1 MDPKAR
7 KYQHAGGANSP
18 ASELADTLA
27 SIWSGPTTSLDTH
40 VHSTAS
46 DGPAAAALGFIG
58 CPECYS
64 PPEKVYDQARE
75 RGMDLVTI
83 TDHDTIAGGL
93 ELVERGFERFILGQ
107 EVTVHFPE
115 DRCKL
120 HVLVWG
126 LSPEHAEQIDT
137 LRLRDDVYQFAAWL
151 REHELPHALAHPLYI
166 QNGKLSFWHIERA
179 ALLFRGFEVLNGAHS
194 ATHRK
199 ALERFLDALTPAKIA
214 DLASLHDM
222 QPLWPEPHRKS
233 RTAGSDDHALL
244 NVGRTYTEVPGELDD
259 PRAFFGQVMSY
270 RSRVSGVGGH
280 PSLLAHQLS
289 TVGAHYT
296 ASRLRGKGGP
306 KARLVRSKLMKFAGV
321 GEDKPSKPALVLEAA
336 RNKLLGRRRREW
348 PLLTALRAG
357 LGPVLERHPELR
369 ERLDPE
375 TWTAGSALAQHE
387 RMEQFSE
394 ELVRELTAILS
405 DGTLDA
411 IRERDR
417 RGMTDHAVSQAIVQA
432 AQLPYVFGL
441 FHQNKER
448 WFLERL
454 QHNLDTER
462 GRPSEILDRP
472 IKVKLF
478 TDTLGDVNGVT
489 RFIRTMASKAL
500 EHGHDL
506 EVLTSTNIEMPEGE
520 NLRNFKPLFASKMP
534 KYENLELVLPPVL
547 EMMRHIDREQPDV
560 IHISTPGPVG
570 LVGLIAAKMVR
581 VPVVGVY
588 HTDFPAYV
596 DRLFEDHILT
606 EVATGAMRR
615 FYRRF
620 ATVLTRSK
628 DYVPIVSELG
638 VPKNIVSALKAGC
651 DTRQFSPAKA
661 DASVWRQF
669 DLPGGPSET
678 NETSETTVK
687 AVFCGRVSV
696 EKNLPMLVDVWKRA
710 HARLAKAGVDAR
722 LVVIGDG
729 PYREK
734 MQRQLRKHGG
744 VFAGFRHGDELSA
757 MYASADAFCFPSETD
772 TLGQAVMEAQ
782 ASGLPAIVATEGGPK
797 EIVEHGQTGYA
808 IDAAD
813 EQAWEDAIVEL
824 LSDAD
829 RRRAMGERAVERM
842 GAFSVDAMFDDFWS
856 THERTWRTYLRSLGI
871 DNDTDEDRAVL
882 ENGTP
887 VQPGPRLTPS
897 DPAVR

>member
-1 MDPKAR
+1 MADLDSTSSSPVSIPLAAGAR
-7 KYQHAGGANSP
+7 EAVRAV
-18 ASELADTLA
+18 TRM
-27 SIWSGPTTSLDTH
+27 DTH
-40 VHSTAS
+40 VHSWAS

-64 PPEKVYDQARE
+64 PPEKVYEQARR

-83 TDHDTIAGGL
+83 TDHDTIRGGL
-93 ELVERGFERFILGQ
+93 ELVERGFSGVILGQ

-126 LSPEHAEQIDT
+126 LTPALDEQITT
-137 LRLRDDVYQFAAWL
+137 LRLRDDVYEFAGWL
-151 REHELPHALAHPLYI
+151 RQHNLPHSLAHPLYI
-166 QNGKLSFWHIERA
+166 QNGKLSFWHIERS

-214 DLASLHDM
+214 DLEHLHDM
-222 QPLWPEPHRKS
+222 RALWPEPHRKS
-233 RTAGSDDHALL
+233 RTGGSDDHALL
-244 NVGRTYTEVPGELDD
+244 NVGRTYTEVPGLIDD
-259 PRAFFGQVMSY
+259 PRVFFERVMGFA
-270 RSRVSGVGGH
+270 SRCGGVGGH

-296 ASRLRGKGGP
+296 ASRMRGKGGP
-306 KARLVRSKLMKFAGV
+306 RTRLVRGKLLRFAGV
-321 GEDKPSKPALVLEAA
+321 HEEKPSKPALVFEAV
-336 RNKLLGRRRREW
+336 RRRLTGRPRRDW

-357 LGPVLERHPELR
+357 LGPVLERHPGLR

-375 TWTAGSALAQHE
+375 TWSRGSALSEHE
-387 RMEQFSE
+387 GMEQFSE
-394 ELVRELTAILS
+394 ELVRELTTLLN

-411 IRERDR
+411 LRARDR
-417 RGMTDHAVSQAIVQA
+417 RGITDHLVSQAIVQA

-454 QHNLDTER
+454 QHTLDAER
-462 GRPSEILDRP
+462 GRKSEILDRP
-472 IKVKLF
+472 IRVKLF

-489 RFIRTMASKAL
+489 RFIRTMAEKSR
-500 EHGHDL
+500 EHGHDF
-506 EVLTSTNIEMPEGE
+506 EVLTSTNMPMPVGE
-520 NLRNFKPLFASKMP
+520 NLRNFAPLFASKMP
-534 KYENLELVLPPVL
+534 KYENLEMVLPPVL
-547 EMMRHIDREQPDV
+547 EMLRHIDREQPDV

-581 VPVVGVY
+581 VPIVGVY

-638 VPKNIVSALKAGC
+638 VPKNRVSALKAGC
-651 DTRQFSPAKA
+651 DTALFNPARR
-661 DASVWRQF
+661 DDTVWNEF
-669 DLPGGPSET
+669 GLPGDS
-678 NETSETTVK
+678 VK

-696 EKNLPMLVDVWKRA
+696 EKNLPVLVRVWQRA
-710 HARLAKAGVDAR
+710 HERLERMGIDAR
-722 LVVIGDG
+722 LVVVGDG
-729 PYREK
+729 PYRK
-734 MQRQLRKHGG
+734 DMAKQLRRHGG
-744 VFAGFRHGDELSA
+744 VFTGFRHGTQLSA
-757 MYASADAFCFPSETD
+757 MYASADLFCFPSETD

-782 ASGLPAIVATEGGPK
+782 SSGLPAIVSTLGGPK
-797 EIVEHGQTGYA
+797 EVVEHGLTGFA
-808 IDAAD
+808 IDAED
-813 EQAWEDAIVEL
+813 QQAWEDAIVDM
-824 LSDAD
+824 LSDPA
-829 RRRAMGERAVERM
+829 RRREMGAAGVERM
-842 GAFSVDAMFDDFWS
+842 QHFSVDAMFHDFWR
-856 THERTWRTYLRSLGI
+856 THEKAWREHLRKLGI
-871 DNDTDEDRAVL
+871 ASDSDENPALL
-882 ENGTP
+882 ENGSP
-887 VQPGPRLTPS
+887 VRPGPVLLPG
-897 DPAVR
+897 DPIVR